1 MMLRRV
7 ELPAPRDPGPEQSDQ
22 GRFDDARPVKEVVA
36 VGDVLPDVNPSADLW
51 QDHQP
56 DVLILEMDRL
66 PGAVHLFIRHAIGAG
81 IRIYPAAAA
90 LIDALLEEHRTPF
103 RWLLGVRRDDHLVVP
118 GADPAHL
125 AACDDRTMAGVCQGA
140 AARV

>member
-7 ELPAPRDPGPEQSDQ
+7 DLDAPRDPGPEQSDQ
-22 GRFDDARPVKEVVA
+22 CRFDDALPVKEVVA
-36 VGDVLPDVNPSADLW
+36 VGGAPPDGNPPADLW

-66 PGAVHLFIRHAIGAG
+66 PGAVHLFIRHAIGDG

-90 LIDALLEEHRTPF
+90 LVDALLEEHRTPF

-118 GADPAHL
+118 RADPAHL
-125 AACDDRTMAGVCQGA
+125 AACDDRPMPGVCQ
-140 AARV
+140 